1 MSHRLTRRPFN
12 KILASAILTGLAVTA
27 CSDSEAPDTSSADTQ
42 SKDMVVPELSH
53 SEVLSGLEN
62 PWDITFFDDGTM
74 LYTEK
79 CRGLSVRMPDG
90 SVNHLL
96 GMKDTKDYAMTEK
109 DLFCQGQAGMNGVEI
124 DPDFEDNR
132 YIYVYSAS
140 DKTPPAT
147 NRVLRLKLNE
157 DFTKVSDRTDIIE
170 NIPFKPKPTDH
181 PFGEAGA
188 HNGGRIQFGPDN
200 EFLFVT
206 TGDNHNSR
214 IPQDPQSL
222 GGKVLRVDRNG
233 DPAPDNGLSDQ
244 YDPKIYTYGH
254 RNVQGLTFHPETGQP
269 VVTEHGPWHSDE
281 VNMLV
286 AGGNSGWDPKPNM
299 AGRGDCPDDYCGY
312 MPNQKEGM
320 DPDKRS
326 EYMPITDMETYPD
339 AIKPLW
345 QNNQLSQGISTAD
358 FLTGEQWGAWDG
370 RLAVGFMGIGF
381 GGTPVGNR
389 IDLLKISDDGQL
401 ADVTEMTLPME
412 PGRFRAIA
420 QGPDG
425 DLYAVMGEGTVYR
438 ISPK

>member
-1 MSHRLTRRPFN
+1 MPHTLKN
-12 KILASAILTGLAVTA
+12 KTPHILVASMMLGGMPAMAHA
-27 CSDSEAPDTSSADTQ
+27 NAAA
-42 SKDMVVPELSH
+42 PELSQT
-53 SEVLSGLEN
+53 EVMSDLVN
-62 PWDITFFDDGTM
+62 PWDIAFFDDGAM
-74 LYTEK
+74 LVTEK
-79 CRGLSVRMPDG
+79 CHGLSVRKPDG
-90 SVNHLL
+90 SVNKLL
-96 GMKDTKDYAMTEK
+96 GMKDTEGYATTAN

-124 DPDFEDNR
+124 DPNFEENR
-132 YIYVYSAS
+132 FIYVYSAS

-147 NRVLRLKLNE
+147 NRVLRLKLNK
-157 DFTKVSDRTDIIE
+157 DFTKVSERTDIVAD
-170 NIPFKPKPTDH
+170 IPFKPKPTDH

-200 EFLFVT
+200 TFLYVT

-222 GGKVLRVDRNG
+222 GGKVLRIDRNG
-233 DPAPDNGLSDQ
+233 QAAPENGLSDD
-244 YDPKIYTYGH
+244 YDPRIFTYGH

-326 EYMPITDMETYPD
+326 EYMPITDINTYPD
-339 AIKPLW
+339 AINPAW
-345 QNNQLSQGISTAD
+345 QNNQLSQGISTAE
-358 FLTGEQWGAWDG
+358 FLNGEQWGQWEG

-389 IDLLKISDDGQL
+389 INLLDIADDGQSVN
-401 ADVTEMTLPME
+401 DVSEMVLPKE
-412 PGRFRAIA
+412 SGRFRAID

-425 DLYAVMGEGTVYR
+425 DLYAVMGEGVIHR
-438 ISPK
+438 ISPE

>member
-1 MSHRLTRRPFN
+1 MSHKQTKRPIN
-12 KILASAILTGLAVTA
+12 LIVASAILTGLTVTA
-27 CSDSEAPDTSSADTQ
+27 CSDSEAPDTSPADTQ
-42 SKDMVVPELSH
+42 THEAEVPELSQ

-62 PWDITFFDDGTM
+62 PWDIAFFNDGTM

-79 CRGLSVRMPDG
+79 CRGLSVRQPDG
-90 SVNHLL
+90 QVNHLL
-96 GMKDTKDYAMTEK
+96 GMKDTTDYATTEK
-109 DLFCQGQAGMNGVEI
+109 DLICQGQAGMNGVEI

-140 DKTPPAT
+140 DKIPPAT

-188 HNGGRIQFGPDN
+188 HNGGRIQFGPDKQ
-200 EFLFVT
+200 FLYVT

-233 DPAPDNGLSDQ
+233 DPAPDNGLSDE
-244 YDPKIYTYGH
+244 YDPRIYTYGH
-254 RNVQGLTFHPETGQP
+254 RNVQGLTFDPETGQP

-320 DPDKRS
+320 DPEKRS

-389 IDLLKISDDGQL
+389 IDLLQISDDGQL
-401 ADVTEMTLPME
+401 TDVTEMTLPME

-420 QGPDG
+420 QGPEG
-425 DLYAVMGEGTVYR
+425 DLYTVMGEGVIYR

>member
-1 MSHRLTRRPFN
+1 
-12 KILASAILTGLAVTA
+12 
-27 CSDSEAPDTSSADTQ
+27 
-42 SKDMVVPELSH
+42 
-53 SEVLSGLEN
+53 
-62 PWDITFFDDGTM
+62 
-74 LYTEK
+74 EK
-79 CRGLSVRMPDG
+79 CRGLSVREPNGD
-90 SVNHLL
+90 VNHLL
-96 GMKDTKDYAMTEK
+96 GLKDTKDYSTTEK
-109 DLFCQGQAGMNGVEI
+109 DLFCQGQAGMNGVAI
-124 DPDFEDNR
+124 DPNFEDNR

-157 DFTKVSDRTDIIE
+157 DFTKVSDRTDIVE
-170 NIPFKPKPTDH
+170 DIPFKPKPTDH

-200 EFLFVT
+200 TFLYVT

-222 GGKVLRVDRNG
+222 GGKVLRIDRNG
-233 DPAPDNGLSDQ
+233 NAAPDNGLSDK
-244 YDPKIYTYGH
+244 YDPRIFTYGH
-254 RNVQGLTFHPETGQP
+254 RNVQGLTFHPENGQP

-326 EYMPITDMETYPD
+326 EYMPITDIETYPN
-339 AIKPLW
+339 AIQPAW

-358 FLTGEQWGAWDG
+358 FLTGEQWGDWEG

-389 IDLLKISDDGQL
+389 IDLLDIADDGKSVN
-401 ADVTEMTLPME
+401 DVTEMPVPME
-412 PGRFRAIA
+412 PGRFRTLV
-420 QGPDG
+420 QGPEG
-425 DLYAVMGEGTVYR
+425 DLYAVMDEGMVYR

>member
-1 MSHRLTRRPFN
+1 MSHRQTKRPFN

-62 PWDITFFDDGTM
+62 PWDITFFEDGTM

-79 CRGLSVRMPDG
+79 CRGLSVRMTDG

-157 DFTKVSDRTDIIE
+157 DFTRVSDRTDIIE

-200 EFLFVT
+200 KFLFVT

-222 GGKVLRVDRNG
+222 GG
-233 DPAPDNGLSDQ
+233 
-244 YDPKIYTYGH
+244 
-254 RNVQGLTFHPETGQP
+254 
-269 VVTEHGPWHSDE
+269 
-281 VNMLV
+281 
-286 AGGNSGWDPKPNM
+286 
-299 AGRGDCPDDYCGY
+299 
-312 MPNQKEGM
+312 
-320 DPDKRS
+320 
-326 EYMPITDMETYPD
+326 
-339 AIKPLW
+339 
-345 QNNQLSQGISTAD
+345 
-358 FLTGEQWGAWDG
+358 
-370 RLAVGFMGIGF
+370 
-381 GGTPVGNR
+381 
-389 IDLLKISDDGQL
+389 
-401 ADVTEMTLPME
+401 
-412 PGRFRAIA
+412 
-420 QGPDG
+420 
-425 DLYAVMGEGTVYR
+425 
-438 ISPK
+438 

>member
-1 MSHRLTRRPFN
+1 MSHRQTKRPIN
-12 KILASAILTGLAVTA
+12 LILASAILTMTVTA
-27 CSDSEAPDTSSADTQ
+27 CSDSEAPDTAAPDNGAP
-42 SKDMVVPELSH
+42 DLSH

-62 PWDITFFDDGTM
+62 PWDIAFFNDGTM

-79 CRGLSVRMPDG
+79 CRGLSVRQPDG
-90 SVNHLL
+90 QVNHLL
-96 GMKDTKDYAMTEK
+96 GMKDTKDYATTEK

-124 DPDFEDNR
+124 DPNFEDNR

-147 NRVLRLKLNE
+147 NRVLRLKLNK

-170 NIPFKPKPTDH
+170 DIPFKPKPTDH

-188 HNGGRIQFGPDN
+188 HNDGRIQFGPDN
-200 EFLFVT
+200 GFLYVT

-222 GGKVLRVDRNG
+222 GGKVLRIDHNG
-233 DPAPDNGLSDQ
+233 NAAPDNGLSDK
-244 YDPKIYTYGH
+244 YDPRIYTYGH
-254 RNVQGLTFHPETGQP
+254 RNVQGLTFHPDNGQP

-286 AGGNSGWDPKPNM
+286 AGSNSGWDPKPNM

-320 DPDKRS
+320 DPEKRA
-326 EYMPITDMETYPD
+326 EYMPITDLDTYPD

-358 FLTGEQWGAWDG
+358 FLTGEQWGDWNG
-370 RLAVGFMGIGF
+370 RLAIGFMGIGF

-389 IDLLKISDDGQL
+389 IDLLDIADDGQSVK
-401 ADVTEMTLPME
+401 DVTEMSLPME

-420 QGPDG
+420 QGPEG
-425 DLYAVMGEGTVYR
+425 DLYTVMAEGVIYR

>member
-1 MSHRLTRRPFN
+1 MSHKLTKRTTN
-12 KILASAILTGLAVTA
+12 IMVASAILAGMPALAISNT
-27 CSDSEAPDTSSADTQ
+27 D
-42 SKDMVVPELSH
+42 VPELSQT
-53 SEVLSGLEN
+53 EVISGLEN
-62 PWDITFFDDGTM
+62 PWDVTFFDDGTM

-96 GMKDTKDYAMTEK
+96 GMKDTKDYATTEK
-109 DLFCQGQAGMNGVEI
+109 DLFCQGQAGMNGVAI
-124 DPDFEDNR
+124 DPNFEDNR

-147 NRVLRLKLNE
+147 NRVLRLKLNK
-157 DFTKVSDRTDIIE
+157 DFTKVSDRTDIVE
-170 NIPFKPKPTDH
+170 DIPFKPKPTDH

-188 HNGGRIQFGPDN
+188 HNGGRIGFGPNDT
-200 EFLFVT
+200 FLYVP

-222 GGKVLRVDRNG
+222 GGKVLRIDRNG
-233 DPAPDNGLSDQ
+233 NPAPDNGLSDK
-244 YDPKIYTYGH
+244 YDPRIYTYGH
-254 RNVQGLTFHPETGQP
+254 RNVQGLTFHPKTGQP

-320 DPDKRS
+320 DPDKRA
-326 EYMPITDMETYPD
+326 EYMPITDIETYPN
-339 AIKPLW
+339 AMKPLW

-358 FLTGEQWGAWDG
+358 FLTGDQWGAWEG

-389 IDLLKISDDGQL
+389 IDLLKISDDGEL
-401 ADVTEMTLPME
+401 VDVTEMTLPME

-420 QGPDG
+420 QGPEG
-425 DLYAVMGEGTVYR
+425 DLYTVMGEGAIYR
-438 ISPK
+438 LSPK

>member
-1 MSHRLTRRPFN
+1 
-12 KILASAILTGLAVTA
+12 
-27 CSDSEAPDTSSADTQ
+27 
-42 SKDMVVPELSH
+42 
-53 SEVLSGLEN
+53 
-62 PWDITFFDDGTM
+62 
-74 LYTEK
+74 
-79 CRGLSVRMPDG
+79 
-90 SVNHLL
+90 
-96 GMKDTKDYAMTEK
+96 
-109 DLFCQGQAGMNGVEI
+109 
-124 DPDFEDNR
+124 
-132 YIYVYSAS
+132 
-140 DKTPPAT
+140 
-147 NRVLRLKLNE
+147 
-157 DFTKVSDRTDIIE
+157 
-170 NIPFKPKPTDH
+170 
-181 PFGEAGA
+181 
-188 HNGGRIQFGPDN
+188 
-200 EFLFVT
+200 
-206 TGDNHNSR
+206 
-214 IPQDPQSL
+214 
-222 GGKVLRVDRNG
+222 
-233 DPAPDNGLSDQ
+233 
-244 YDPKIYTYGH
+244 
-254 RNVQGLTFHPETGQP
+254 
-269 VVTEHGPWHSDE
+269 
-281 VNMLV
+281 MLV

-358 FLTGEQWGAWDG
+358 FLTGEQWGAWYG